1 MDISTPPLLPLP
13 SFERCPRSVVYGR
26 ANIDEEFVLWA
37 AALERLLF
45 EVLMG
50 TNPRT
55 GTVPREAS
63 SLSRQLQADSADLPR
78 RVRRTLGVATPHK
91 GENKKR
97 G

>member
-1 MDISTPPLLPLP
+1 M
-13 SFERCPRSVVYGR
+13 YGR
-26 ANIDEEFVLWA
+26 GNIDEEFALWA

-45 EVLMG
+45 EVLTG

-63 SLSRQLQADSADLPR
+63 SLSSQLQADSAAFPQESSQESSQDSRGGNPR
-78 RVRRTLGVATPHK
+78 K
-91 GENKKR
+91 GKNKKR